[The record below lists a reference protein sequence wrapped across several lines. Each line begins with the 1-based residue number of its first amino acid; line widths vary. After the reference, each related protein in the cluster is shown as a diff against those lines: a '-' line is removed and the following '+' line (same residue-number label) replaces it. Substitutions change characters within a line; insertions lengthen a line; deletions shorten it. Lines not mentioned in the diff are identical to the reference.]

1 MTCSKYERLLSAYLD
16 RELSPEES
24 AMVKRHIIG
33 CAECARLLDEFERIK
48 SALEELEPAEVP
60 DGLFD
65 MGIIRARALEV
76 EAAASYANERHFGLF
91 SFLGRALLPAAL
103 VGTLVAL
110 PVLQFVFK
118 VDIGGA
124 IAGLVTKDAITS
136 PSDDT
141 AEVILPDLNPAGYGE
156 LETATISGASYGSLT
171 LGATASTSD
180 LSLNIE
186 DARLS
191 RYVQTFDSTRP
202 TASNASFGG
211 NW

>member
-60 DGLFD
+60 EGLFD

-136 PSDDT
+136 LSDDT

>member
-60 DGLFD
+60 EGLFD

-136 PSDDT
+136 LSDDT

-171 LGATASTSD
+171 LGATASTSG

>member
-1 MTCSKYERLLSAYLD
+1 MTCSKYERLSSAYLD

-60 DGLFD
+60 DDLFD

-76 EAAASYANERHFGLF
+76 EAAASYANDRHFGLF

-136 PSDDT
+136 LSDDT

-202 TASNASFGG
+202 A
-211 NW
+211 

>member
-60 DGLFD
+60 EGLFD

>member
-16 RELSPEES
+16 RELSPEET
-24 AMVKRHIIG
+24 ALVKRHIIG

-60 DGLFD
+60 EGLFD
-65 MGIIRARALEV
+65 IGIIRARALEV

-91 SFLGRALLPAAL
+91 SFIGRALLPAAL

-191 RYVQTFDSTRP
+191 RYVQTFDITKP
-202 TASNASFGG
+202 TTSSASYGG

>member
-16 RELSPEES
+16 RELSPEET

-60 DGLFD
+60 EGLFD

-136 PSDDT
+136 LSDDT